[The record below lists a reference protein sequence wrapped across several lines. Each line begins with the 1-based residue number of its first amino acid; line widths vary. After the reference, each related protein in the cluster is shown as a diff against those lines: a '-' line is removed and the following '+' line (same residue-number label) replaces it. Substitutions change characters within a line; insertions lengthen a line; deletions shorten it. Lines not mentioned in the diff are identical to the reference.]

1 MQRKRKQESKR
12 KTKQGRCLASSLL
25 ARLGPPSCSVP
36 LRSVPLCFA
45 RWRSGRLW
53 LVLSSF
59 DSEIASCDA
68 HPSNTGSSPQRR
80 PKRLFG
86 LSNDDRVRLQLS
98 HGVNAPGAGTS
109 SHRPPHPP
117 RSRAGE
123 ASYSWSP
130 ATAALPKQHRRA
142 GERAVPGRAHIARN
156 SEHCPLPSL
165 SRSTGRGKTAPPP
178 NLSWTRRLPSGARC
192 FAVHHSESRRVDSL
206 ALHALRIAD
215 AAIAAVSTR

>member
-130 ATAALPKQHRRA
+130 ATPALPKQHRRA
-142 GERAVPGRAHIARN
+142 GERAALD
-156 SEHCPLPSL
+156 SE
-165 SRSTGRGKTAPPP
+165 GGPP
-178 NLSWTRRLPSGARC
+178 NLQWTRILTLKCQPAR
-192 FAVHHSESRRVDSL
+192 AIVTR
-206 ALHALRIAD
+206 AL
-215 AAIAAVSTR
+215 T